1 MIPEIEQ
8 HRDELIA
15 ICEEFGLER
24 LELFGSA
31 VADELDPARSD
42 IDILVVFPMNFD
54 YGPWGAR
61 ETELRGRFDRLLNR
75 KVDLVVLKW
84 VKNPCVRR
92 SIEQHRVLLYAA

>member
-8 HRDELIA
+8 HRAEIIS

-31 VADELDPARSD
+31 ISNEFNSERSD
-42 IDILVVFPMNFD
+42 IDFLVVFPTDFD

-61 ETELRGRFDRLLNR
+61 ETELRMRFEQLLGRN
-75 KVDLVVLKW
+75 VDLVVLKW
-84 VKNPCVRR
+84 VRNPYVRR
-92 SIEQHRVLLYAA
+92 SIERNRVLLYAA